1 MFGNRRNEERT
12 FNRLAKQS
20 GLPTLKQLQE
30 MLTDSLRNV
39 GRTTELPF
47 GDPPEEYA
55 LAAFKDRGKGDMHW
69 ALYRSDGHSSMMLWD
84 QVSIDPAYINQ
95 LITAQFPGFDLKR
108 VALRNTAEV
117 AQNNN
122 HAGNS
127 GSTASAFSSS
137 APQGLADG
145 FGSSNNAAGA
155 YVDSGVRSKARP
167 TLEGDLENLQIPNL
181 LQSINMS
188 KSTGR
193 LEVLSS
199 NVLAQVMFL
208 DGRPIHCVLGSREG
222 TAALIELIGWDFG
235 QFRFFQGD
243 PGETRTI
250 KHRLDFLLME
260 GAALDDQFK
269 AIKAKG
275 IKETTFLIR
284 KGEPLSEAR
293 LEEILN
299 EAAGADMAL
308 QKQIYQ
314 MIDNRSRLGDIL
326 RRFKVTKADWVPV
339 IFNFITCD
347 LVSFVDELQEAPGK
361 RFEINLDL
369 SHARSVDRMLTR
381 QDTGIFNYPS
391 LLWIL
396 EREFERWQLYGRPF
410 SLILLDVAVRP
421 QSPEQV
427 PERLP
432 ITCVK
437 ELADRINRSKIK
449 LDILAHYETFG
460 FALVM
465 PETDAQVA
473 RVKASKLEE
482 LIVSTPLSGG
492 MGGYPLMASLGLASL
507 PDECVTLGS
516 LVGKARAELAKR

>member
-30 MLTDSLRNV
+30 MLSDSLRNV

-69 ALYRSDGHSSMMLWD
+69 ALYRSDGQASMMLWD
-84 QVSIDPAYINQ
+84 QVSIDPGYINQ
-95 LITAQFPGFDLKR
+95 LITAQFPGFDLNR
-108 VALRNTAEV
+108 VALGSASEV
-117 AQNNN
+117 AQ
-122 HAGNS
+122 GNTQTRDS
-127 GSTASAFSSS
+127 GFPAIGFSSS
-137 APQGLADG
+137 
-145 FGSSNNAAGA
+145 NNSGAA
-155 YVDSGVRSKARP
+155 YVESGVRSKARP

-181 LQSINMS
+181 LQSISMS

-193 LEVLSS
+193 LEVRSS
-199 NVLAQVMFL
+199 NVQAQVMFL
-208 DGRPIHCVLGSREG
+208 DGMPIHCVLGSLEG
-222 TAALIELIGWDFG
+222 AAALIELIGWDDG

-250 KHRLDFLLME
+250 KRRLDFLLME

-269 AIKAKG
+269 SIKAKG

-284 KGEPLSEAR
+284 KGEPLSETR

-299 EAAGADMAL
+299 DAAGADMAL

-314 MIDNRSRLGDIL
+314 MIDNRTRLGDIL
-326 RRFKVTKADWVPV
+326 RRFNVTKADWVPV
-339 IFNFITCD
+339 IFNFINCD
-347 LVSFVDELQEAPGK
+347 LVSFVDELPEAPGK

-369 SHARSVDRMLTR
+369 TQARSVERMLTR

-396 EREFERWQLYGRPF
+396 EREYERWQLYGRPF
-410 SLILLDVAVRP
+410 SLILLDVAIRP

-460 FALVM
+460 LALVM

-482 LIVSTPLSGG
+482 LIVSTALTGG
-492 MGGYPLMASLGLASL
+492 MGGYPLMAALGVASL
-507 PDECVTLGS
+507 PEDCVTLGS